1 MIKYFSIDFKL
12 FDFLENISYELNA
25 ERLNFVLIE
34 LTFFIY
40 SMGFYTFLTRRAIQV
55 TALCKC

>member
-40 SMGFYTFLTRRAIQV
+40 SIGFYT
-55 TALCKC
+55 